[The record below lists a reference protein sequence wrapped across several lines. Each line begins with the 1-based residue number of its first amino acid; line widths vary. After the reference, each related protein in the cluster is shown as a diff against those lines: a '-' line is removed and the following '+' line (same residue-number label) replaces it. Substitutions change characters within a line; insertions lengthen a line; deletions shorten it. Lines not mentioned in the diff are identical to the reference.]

1 MVILLSTLYLLVW
14 SSLVQ
19 RLQNKLSRI
28 AFAWE
33 SAEEISKIQ
42 VENCFF
48 IFIIQTEWT
57 FKQRWLCGDMK
68 V

>member
-14 SSLVQ
+14 SSLMQ
-19 RLQNKLSRI
+19 CLQNKLSRI

-42 VENCFF
+42 VENFFF

-57 FKQRWLCGDMK
+57 FKQRRLRGDMR